1 MQQKLN
7 YVPFLAVLSIIIAL
21 YCSLNASQ
29 NEYED
34 KLSSLELTLIS
45 DDKLDL
51 SKFKGSSYV
60 IHLFASW
67 CSACKDDLVF
77 LRKIAE
83 QTNVSII
90 GIAINDRFDRLRLLN
105 KEKWPYSY
113 IAIDVD
119 MKVKKLLQSKA
130 IPETIIVSKEGDILL
145 RYIGGLD
152 DQVIKNRIIP
162 LIQSQ

>member
-21 YCSLNASQ
+21 YWSLNYSQ
-29 NEYED
+29 DEYKD

-45 DDKLDL
+45 DEKLDL

-67 CSACKDDLVF
+67 CSACKDDFVF
-77 LRKIAE
+77 LDKIAQ
-83 QTNVSII
+83 QTDAPII
-90 GIAINDRFDRLRLLN
+90 GIAINDRLDRLRLLN
-105 KEKWPYSY
+105 KETWPYSY
-113 IAIDVD
+113 IAIDID
-119 MKVKKLLQSKA
+119 MKVRKLLQSKVM
-130 IPETIIVSKEGDILL
+130 PETIIVSKEGDILL
-145 RYIGGLD
+145 RYIGGLT
-152 DQVIKNRIIP
+152 DQVVKNRIIP